1 MVLKQYFP
9 ASRFQRVDRAWG
21 TFDKIS
27 NKSSGMI
34 RSLVLHDIDMA
45 WAGLRLTPE
54 RLAAID
60 YLLPYNKAHYALV
73 TIIYPVINL

>member
-1 MVLKQYFP
+1 
-9 ASRFQRVDRAWG
+9 
-21 TFDKIS
+21 
-27 NKSSGMI
+27 MI

-45 WAGLRLTPE
+45 WAGLRMTPE